1 MAIFAI
7 SVAPSGVEG
16 TSVSEYV
23 AAAQKVLEADG
34 RVKHQLGPMFTTIEG
49 PLDVCFEVC
58 QKMHNALIE
67 MGAQRV
73 GTVIKIDDRRDKIST
88 MDSKMESVRSKMK

>member
-16 TSVSEYV
+16 TSVSQYV
-23 AAAQKVLEADG
+23 AAAQKVLAADS

-49 PLDVCFEVC
+49 PLDACFEV
-58 QKMHNALIE
+58 
-67 MGAQRV
+67 
-73 GTVIKIDDRRDKIST
+73 
-88 MDSKMESVRSKMK
+88 

>member
-16 TSVSEYV
+16 TSVSQYV
-23 AAAQKVLEADG
+23 AAAQKVLAADS

-49 PLDVCFEVC
+49 PLDACFEVC
-58 QKMHNALIE
+58 QKMHEALIE
-67 MGAQRV
+67 MGAPRV
-73 GTVIKIDDRRDKIST
+73 GTVIKIDDRRDKVST
-88 MDSKMESVRSKMK
+88 MESKLESVRSKMK